1 MNLEYP
7 RLTGKELL
15 QFLQEIGVEVV
26 CQRGNHVIVK
36 NGKKKVRLDYMNF
49 IGELRK
55 NQLMIMRKVYIIP
68 TNYSHQNSK
77 MVFSL

>member
-36 NGKKKVRLDYMNF
+36 NGKKKVSVIPIHVGKTIDPRLLKL
-49 IGELRK
+49 ILRA
-55 NQLMIMRKVYIIP
+55 L
-68 TNYSHQNSK
+68 
-77 MVFSL
+77 SLSF